1 MNASADIN
9 DPNRYLVTS
18 TENVE
23 GKALADKLE
32 NVLYSG
38 EKVHGIPAIHPEHN
52 RADYEANKTKIDGQ
66 EDGKVVNVI
75 VIPDTT
81 PGLYVHPVVF
91 ARKDD
96 KVYFTDP
103 R

>member
-9 DPNRYLVTS
+9 DPNHDLVTS

-32 NVLYSG
+32 NVLSSG

-52 RADYEANKTKIDGQ
+52 RADYEANKTKIDGLAKL
-66 EDGKVVNVI
+66 ENHLELNVSNSI
-75 VIPDTT
+75 SP
-81 PGLYVHPVVF
+81 
-91 ARKDD
+91 
-96 KVYFTDP
+96 
-103 R
+103 